1 MKNNFYVDNL
11 LKSIENEDMVV
22 HLIEKVIGM
31 SHEGDFNLTK
41 FASNIKRVVQS
52 IPDKIIRFSV
62 KDKDLVRDLSDS

>member
-1 MKNNFYVDNL
+1 MDNL

-31 SHEGDFNLTK
+31 SNEGDFNLTK

-52 IPDKIIRFSV
+52 IPDKNIRFSV
-62 KDKDLVRDLSDS
+62 KDKDLVRDLPDS